1 MTSQDLSKY
10 SISNLLNGLGDN
22 SVPIHQRN
30 ISIHDDI
37 ANLTMDRF
45 FYNINN
51 LDKLSPNDRLSFV
64 KANIDIISEHVSSAS
79 CKYGNALFTVIFLDV
94 YFKVLSGMP
103 ITPMRKLA
111 ANRLAYI
118 YRTNWN
124 LKRIP
129 MDDIPKITALFKAIT
144 RVVNKPYVVAL
155 ESMNIPSDLAN
166 DLCMVRFSSLDDII
180 NAHRVNQIIMKTRD
194 YKLMNEQNIIYIYE
208 CLFDQIRY
216 LFMATMLDV
225 VDNYEDIYTDPE
237 DGFYYVFSFVG
248 MAVLTIVNNMP
259 INSICQLLL
268 IYLDKLKELGY
279 PATRFSLRT
288 LSGDFSRIVFA
299 VEKLT
304 GLGHVFP

>member
-1 MTSQDLSKY
+1 MINQDLSKY
-10 SISNLLNGLGDN
+10 DIGNLLNGLSDN
-22 SVPIHQRN
+22 SVQ
-30 ISIHDDI
+30 ISEKTNSIYDEI

-51 LDKLSPNDRLSFV
+51 LDKLSPNDRMSFI
-64 KANIDIISEHVSSAS
+64 KANIEIISEHVASAS
-79 CKYGNALFTVIFLDV
+79 CKYGNALYTVTFLDS

-103 ITPMRKLA
+103 ITPMMKLA

-118 YRTNWN
+118 FKTNWN

-129 MDDIPKITALFKAIT
+129 MDDIPTIVALFKAIT

-155 ESMNIPSDLAN
+155 ESMGIPSDLAI
-166 DLCMVRFSSLDDII
+166 DLCMVRFSSIDEII
-180 NAHRVNQIIMKTRD
+180 NAHRVNQVIMKTRD
-194 YKLMNEQNIIYIYE
+194 CKLMNEQNIVYIYE

-288 LSGDFSRIVFA
+288 LSRDFSRIVFA
-299 VEKLT
+299 VEKLI